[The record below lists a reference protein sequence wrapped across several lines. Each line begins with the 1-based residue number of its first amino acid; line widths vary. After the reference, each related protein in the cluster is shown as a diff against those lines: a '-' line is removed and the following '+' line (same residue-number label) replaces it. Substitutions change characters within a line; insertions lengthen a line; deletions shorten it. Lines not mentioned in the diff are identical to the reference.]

1 MVTIYQTVQ
10 RTIGPLLR
18 TLVRLD
24 IAGTEFVPKSGP
36 VILASNH
43 LSIVDST
50 FLPLAL
56 DRHITFM
63 AKAEYFEGRGL
74 RHRLTSS
81 FMRGTGQVPV
91 DRGDRRA
98 AVAALDPCLAVLGRG
113 EVFCIYPEG
122 TRSPDGRLYKARTG
136 VAWLA
141 LRSGA
146 PVVPVAMSGTD
157 RVLPPGKAAPRPAK
171 VRVAFGKPVDLT
183 LFEGLADDARA
194 RRQASDTVMNAVA
207 ELSGQERVPAFATSV
222 KN

>member
-1 MVTIYQTVQ
+1 MTIYQTLQWTV
-10 RTIGPLLR
+10 GPLLR
-18 TLVRLD
+18 SLARLE
-24 IAGTEFVPKSGP
+24 ISGEEFVPKSGP
-36 VILASNH
+36 VVLASNH

-63 AKAEYFEGRGL
+63 AKAEYFQGPGL
-74 RHRLTSS
+74 RHRLTSA

-91 DRGDRRA
+91 DRADRRA
-98 AVAALDPCLAVLGRG
+98 AVAALDPCLDLLRRG
-113 EVFCIYPEG
+113 GAFCIYPEG

-157 RVLPPGKAAPRPAK
+157 RVLPPGKVSPRPAK
-171 VRVAFGKPVDLT
+171 IRVAFGKPVDLT
-183 LFEGLADDARA
+183 PFEGGADDARA
-194 RRQASDTVMNAVA
+194 RRQASDTVMDAIA
-207 ELSGQERVPAFATSV
+207 ELSGQERAPVFATSV